1 MATQPPETDPVVFAT
16 QDERPHDGHPT
27 AQLNGH
33 VPSGRVA
40 LITGAGQGIG
50 RAISLR
56 LARDGYHTALNDIA
70 SNSEALEETA
80 RLIRDHHKR
89 NAITINAD
97 VSKED
102 DVEKIVDRTVRELG
116 GLDVMVANAGVA
128 LLEAFVDSTLSLWEK
143 TMAVNVYGVVLCYK
157 YAARAMIKQ
166 GRGGRLIAACSI
178 AGKRGDPD
186 SAAYCASKFAV
197 RGLSQSAALELAP
210 HGINVNC
217 YAPGAI
223 HTHLLDEVDK
233 KYTTEEGVPPGSYI
247 KKRAESIPLGRVGTP
262 EDVAGVVSWLASED
276 SKFVTGQA
284 ITVDGGT
291 LFD

>member
-1 MATQPPETDPVVFAT
+1 MHKPENDPTVFAT
-16 QDERPHDGHPT
+16 RDERPHDGHFT
-27 AQLNGH
+27 AQPNGAI
-33 VPSGRVA
+33 PSGRVA

-50 RAISLR
+50 RAIALR
-56 LARDGYHTALNDIA
+56 LARDGYHTALNDMP
-70 SNSEALEETA
+70 SNQQALGETA
-80 RLIRDHHKR
+80 QLVRDRHKR
-89 NAITINAD
+89 NAIEIYAD

-102 DVEKIVDRTVRELG
+102 EVKEMVDRTVQELG

-128 LLEAFVDSTLSLWEK
+128 LLEAFVDSSLPLWEK
-143 TMAVNVYGVVLCYK
+143 TFAVNVYGVVLCYK
-157 YAARAMIKQ
+157 YAARVMIEQ

-178 AGKRGDPD
+178 AGKRGDPN

-233 KYTTEEGVPPGSYI
+233 KYTTEEGEEPGSYI
-247 KKRAESIPLGRVGTP
+247 KKRAEGIPLGRVGKP